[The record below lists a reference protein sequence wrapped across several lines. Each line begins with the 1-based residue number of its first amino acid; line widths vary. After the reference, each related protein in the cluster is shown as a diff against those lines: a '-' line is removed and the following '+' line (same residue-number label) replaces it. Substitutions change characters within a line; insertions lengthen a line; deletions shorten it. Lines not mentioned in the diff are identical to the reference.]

1 MKKKKKNKYIN
12 IMIIPDSNH
21 EVKNLK
27 ISIPFLK
34 ITMISIL
41 TILLSLGTLS
51 IYSLGQNT
59 YLYES
64 LKQKDA
70 KIADLTKI
78 NSQQENKIAVLD
90 KNAQLISEKIKN
102 LNELE
107 DKVMRMVG
115 LSSTKTSRGNITRDS
130 RNTSSI
136 SYDENTTTQLATE
149 IDQKSK
155 DLENLMAKVSDRLD
169 YLNSIPSI
177 YPVYGTITSPFGMRK
192 SPYGYGSEF
201 HPGIDIAVPVGT
213 PVKAAGN
220 GTVTYAGWL
229 SGYGKA
235 IMIDHGYGITSVYG
249 HNSEILVKVG
259 QNVKRGDIIAKSG
272 NTGRSTGPH
281 VHFEVRLNGNPIDPM
296 KYLAKEN

>member
-136 SYDENTTTQLATE
+136 SYDENTTTQLASE

-155 DLENLMAKVSDRLD
+155 DLENLMAKVSDRLN

-213 PVKAAGN
+213 PVKAAGS

-259 QNVKRGDIIAKSG
+259 QTVKRGDIIAKSG